1 VVKSRFAIV
10 GAPMLA
16 LAACGLAAN
25 GLGSSAD
32 GGKGTYEL
40 DGDVTG
46 SDVSS
51 GGGGSQVD
59 TSVATTNDAE
69 IDSAD
74 SSTNDGDAIAPSPAD
89 GCVPAGKENCV
100 NGLDDDCNGLT
111 DCEDP
116 ACTSQG
122 YACVGAPPSTWTVA
136 PFNATS
142 RPGCPAALP
151 AQDNVDVDPLNLA
164 GVSTC
169 GCNCAVAGAPSCVAG
184 DIVTRYGPDNT
195 CDGEGGAGTPV
206 NYPTADG
213 GCTAQGLFVAPFVFA
228 EGPPPSG
235 GSCTP
240 EGSVIVPSTGA
251 TQGQLCGGETMFG
264 AGCGA
269 AQVCALVPSGYTSCI
284 LHEGQVSC
292 PSGVYSTPHF
302 VGTLDDTRGCTAC
315 TCNTPTGECT
325 PGTWAFFAN
334 PNCAGAPS
342 ISIPTDGV
350 CTGTGA
356 PPAGTATQSNQ
367 FRSVLTDAGCAA
379 AAPVQPTGSVMLTNP
394 DTVCCE

>member
-1 VVKSRFAIV
+1 
-10 GAPMLA
+10 MLA

-25 GLGSSAD
+25 GLESLGD
-32 GGKGTYEL
+32 GGGGTYEV

-46 SDVSS
+46 SDVSR
-51 GGGGSQVD
+51 GGGD
-59 TSVATTNDAE
+59 TPADTGTATTNDAGVA
-69 IDSAD
+69 SAD
-74 SSTNDGDAIAPSPAD
+74 GATRDAEMITVPD

-136 PFNATS
+136 PFSATS
-142 RPGCPAALP
+142 RPGCPPALP
-151 AQDNVDVDPLNLA
+151 AQANVDVDPLNLA
-164 GVSTC
+164 GVSAC
-169 GCNCAVAGAPSCVAG
+169 GCTCTVATEPSCVARN
-184 DIVTRYGPDNT
+184 IVTRYGPDNA
-195 CDGEGGAGTPV
+195 CDGGNGAGTPV
-206 NYPTADG
+206 NYPAADG
-213 GCTAQGLFVAPFVFA
+213 GCIAEGLFVAPFVFA
-228 EGPPPSG
+228 EQPPSSG

-240 EGSVIVPSTGA
+240 ESSVAVPSTGA
-251 TQGQLCGGETMFG
+251 TQGQICGGESMFG

-269 AQVCALVPSGYTSCI
+269 AQVCALVPSGYHSCI
-284 LHEGQVSC
+284 LHDGQVSC
-292 PSGVYSTPHF
+292 PSGAYSKPHS
-302 VGTLDDTRGCTAC
+302 VGTLEDTRGCTAC
-315 TCNTPTGECT
+315 SCDAPTGECA
-325 PGTWAFFAN
+325 PGTWAFFPN
-334 PNCAGAPS
+334 PNCAGPPS

-367 FRSVLTDAGCAA
+367 FTSVLSDAGCAA
-379 AAPVQPTGSVMLTNP
+379 AAPVQPTGNVQLTNA